1 MSIRKKEHR
10 NTQRPRLKIS
20 LGYKH
25 TQLHSMGAQ
34 LELKDR
40 GNCAFKVK
48 FWGKIRA

>member
-1 MSIRKKEHR
+1 MSINKREHR
-10 NTQRPRLKIS
+10 NMQRPRLKVS

-40 GNCAFKVK
+40 GNCAL
-48 FWGKIRA
+48 